1 MPILSGHVTWDQ
13 FFLLLGTG
21 VVDAAILAPACLG
34 FSLQFGITNY
44 VNFAYGGAMTFAS
57 FMAWTFGASKFH
69 LGFVQYIL
77 VAALLTG
84 AASFLIGVFLYTP
97 FYNRRPQLLY
107 LLVLTFATGLI
118 LDSLY
123 VVIWGEAPHVLAY
136 PAGADITH
144 YIGPFLVTNLELI
157 FIAVSIVILAAVY
170 ALLQYTA
177 LGKIMRAMADDRS
190 LAVVCGLPINFVSNT
205 TWFITGFLAGIAGVV
220 LGLHSYGFDTTLG
233 DGFVYLVFA
242 AVIIGGIGR
251 SLGAVVGAVIIGLV
265 FELSSLIVG
274 SALTPVAVFA
284 CLVVIM
290 LFRPEGLLGATGRSA
305 FSRA

>member
-1 MPILSGHVTWDQ
+1 MIFSGHVTWDQ

-21 VVDAAILAPACLG
+21 IVDAAILAPACLG

-44 VNFAYGGAMTFAS
+44 VNFAYGEAMTFAA
-57 FMAWTFGASKFH
+57 FMAWVFGVDKLH
-69 LGFVQYIL
+69 LGFVQYVLIASL
-77 VAALLTG
+77 VTALFSL
-84 AASFLIGVFLYTP
+84 LIGALLYTP

-107 LLVLTFATGLI
+107 LLVLTFATALI
-118 LDSLY
+118 LASAY
-123 VVIWGEAPHVLAY
+123 VVIWGEQPHVLAY
-136 PAGADITH
+136 PAGADTRH
-144 YIGPFLVTNLELI
+144 YLGPFLITNLEVI
-157 FIAVSIVILAAVY
+157 FIAISLLILAATY
-170 ALLQYTA
+170 GLLHYTR
-177 LGKIMRAMADDRS
+177 LGKIMRAMSDDRG
-190 LAVVCGLPINFVSNT
+190 LATVCGLPINLVSNA

-233 DGFVYLVFA
+233 DGFVYLVFS

-251 SLGAVVGAVIIGLV
+251 SLGAVVGALIIGLV
-265 FELSSLIVG
+265 FELSSLLIG

-284 CLVVIM
+284 VLVLIM